1 MSKRDNDF
9 QKKLLATF
17 KVEAEEH
24 VRAMSSGLIELEK
37 APESERQAEIIETV
51 FREAHSLKGAA
62 RAVNL
67 TEIETLC
74 QSLESVFAAMKR
86 REIDRSPE
94 LLDLLHQSVDGL
106 GQLLVSTESGQTA
119 DKSRTVSLVRQ
130 LENIPKRGMI
140 ATEPATPE
148 EKEAP
153 TAPEPET
160 QSPDP
165 SMDRRP
171 IEGSPLLTETV
182 RISTARLD
190 SLLLQVEEL
199 LSAKLGAGQRVVE
212 LREVDVALAQWKK
225 EWAKIQPAVRAIQL
239 SLDADRNGESDSRKN
254 GQRPRPDASGQQNG
268 EIAKLLEFL
277 HWNDTFTKS
286 LESKLN
292 ALTRSAERDHRA
304 LGGMVDNLLQDMKQS
319 LMLPFASLLE
329 IFPKFARDLSR
340 EQGKE
345 VELSIQGAEIEV
357 DRRILQEIKDPL
369 IHLVRN
375 CIDHGIER
383 PEERRRQNKPPRGTV
398 TIAIAQKNGSKVE
411 ILISD
416 DGAGIDPAKVRAA
429 ALKLGLISPE
439 AAVESMSEPEALA
452 LIFQSGVSTSPI
464 ITDISGRGLGLA
476 IVREKV
482 EKLGGA
488 VSLETR
494 PGTGTTFRLILPL
507 TMVTFRGLLVR
518 VDEHRF
524 VLPTT
529 HMERVVRVRQEE
541 IQTVKNRE
549 TILLNGQAVSL
560 VKLGE
565 ALELPRKGTA
575 EESEGRWP
583 VVVLEAAEKR
593 IAFRVDEILGEQEVL
608 VKSLGPQLAR
618 VRNIAGATVLGTGQ
632 VVPILNVPDLMK
644 SAVKTAAAPAL
655 APVAAGRAAAK
666 QKSILIVEDSIT
678 ARTLLKNIL
687 EAAGY
692 RVKTAVDGV
701 DAFTTLRT
709 EAFDLVVSDV
719 DMPRMNGLDL
729 TAKIRGDKKLA
740 ELPVVLVTA
749 LESREDRERGIDVG
763 ANAYLVKRSF
773 DQSNLLEVVRRL
785 I

>member
-1 MSKRDNDF
+1 MSKKENDF
-9 QKKLLATF
+9 LNRLLATF

-37 APESERQAEIIETV
+37 APEAERQAEIIETV

-94 LLDLLHQSVDGL
+94 LLDLLHQSVDSL
-106 GQLLVSTESGQTA
+106 SQLLVSTEAGQTV
-119 DKSRTVSLVRQ
+119 DKSRTVNLVRQ

-140 ATEPATPE
+140 ATEPATPQ

-165 SMDRRP
+165 TVDRRP
-171 IEGSPLLTETV
+171 IEGSPLLAETV
-182 RISTARLD
+182 RISSARLD
-190 SLLLQVEEL
+190 SLLLQAEEL

-212 LREVDVALAQWKK
+212 LREVDAALAQWKK

-254 GQRPRPDASGQQNG
+254 GKRPRPDASGQQNG

-277 HWNDTFTKS
+277 QWNDTFTKS

-292 ALTRSAERDHRA
+292 ALTRSAERDHRT
-304 LGGMVDNLLQDMKQS
+304 LGGMVDNLLQDMKQV

-375 CIDHGIER
+375 CIDHGIEK
-383 PEERRRQNKPPRGTV
+383 PEERRRKNKSSRGTV

-429 ALKLGLISPE
+429 ALRLGLVSPE
-439 AAVESMSEPEALA
+439 AVETMSEPEALA

-482 EKLGGA
+482 EKLGGT

-494 PGTGTTFRLILPL
+494 PGAGTTFRLILPL
-507 TMVTFRGLLVR
+507 TMVTLRGLLVR
-518 VDEHRF
+518 VDDHRF
-524 VLPTT
+524 VLPTP
-529 HMERVVRVRQEE
+529 HVERVVRVRQEE

-560 VKLGE
+560 VRLGE
-565 ALELPRKGTA
+565 ALELPRKGAT
-575 EESEGRWP
+575 EESESRWP

-608 VKSLGPQLAR
+608 VKSLGSQLAR